1 MLLGGFGV
9 LVGDRRVPD
18 AWRLRKA
25 KSLVKLLALNE
36 DHRAHREVVIAMLW
50 PDLAPDRAMNNLHQA
65 LHAARRALRAA
76 GASDEVLRL
85 KDDLV
90 GLCPDDGLRTDV
102 DEFVALSQ
110 RALASGRAHEC
121 RAALRGY
128 AGELLPEDRFEDWV
142 VPQRERLAALH
153 AAVQQRLAA
162 ALLSDGEVDEAVR
175 LLQTLAE
182 QRPTDEPCHRMLMR
196 ALDAGGRRWDALDV
210 YDRLRQTL
218 EDEFAAG
225 SGTRHGAAA
234 PPAARGSVRRDP
246 TGQHQPVGRTC
257 QRSSVDV
264 ASWPTCPGFWTGPGC
279 SPSAGPEVWARPGW
293 PSSWRGG

>member
-1 MLLGGFGV
+1 MLLGGFDV

-18 AWRLRKA
+18 AWRLRQA

-65 LHAARRALRAA
+65 LRAARRALRAA

-90 GLCPDDGLRTDV
+90 DLCPDDGLRTDV

-153 AAVQQRLAA
+153 AAVQQRLAVSPPA
-162 ALLSDGEVDEAVR
+162 TARSTKPSGCCRRWPSRGPPTSRATGCSCVRSMPEAV
-175 LLQTLAE
+175 
-182 QRPTDEPCHRMLMR
+182 
-196 ALDAGGRRWDALDV
+196 AGTPSTCTTGCGRR
-210 YDRLRQTL
+210 LRT
-218 EDEFAAG
+218 
-225 SGTRHGAAA
+225 SS
-234 PPAARGSVRRDP
+234 PPARNPTRRSCTASCSRVGSARPDRSTP
-246 TGQHQPVGRTC
+246 TCRPEC

-279 SPSAGPEVWARPGW
+279 SP
-293 PSSWRGG
+293 